1 MEEYAQ
7 WNARTAAALV
17 PANSRPTTCQTA
29 STPSALLLAV
39 LLLHLG
45 RIAEVAAVLEP
56 ADFADK
62 VNRSI
67 YAAMLRLHSAGK
79 PIDITLLVGELR
91 DRGQYGAADGVSAT
105 TLVEPFRLLPLV
117 WHLPLYL
124 ERVAE
129 MSERRKSLAP
139 EM

>member
-91 DRGQYGAADGVSAT
+91 DSGQYGAENGVSAA
-105 TLVEPFRLLPLV
+105 TLVELFRPAPLV
-117 WHLPLYL
+117 RELPQYL
-124 ERVAE
+124 SRVLEISRQRYLRA
-129 MSERRKSLAP
+129 
-139 EM
+139 